1 MSIRAVQCW
10 IKTKHDMHSWLK
22 DRQEVF
28 CLGVEVVDHIPIPH
42 YREIIAARAAE
53 KE

>member
-1 MSIRAVQCW
+1 MSIRAVQCED
-10 IKTKHDMHSWLK
+10 KTKHKMHSWEK

-28 CLGVEVVDHIPIPH
+28 CLGVEVYGHIPIPY

-53 KE
+53 KG